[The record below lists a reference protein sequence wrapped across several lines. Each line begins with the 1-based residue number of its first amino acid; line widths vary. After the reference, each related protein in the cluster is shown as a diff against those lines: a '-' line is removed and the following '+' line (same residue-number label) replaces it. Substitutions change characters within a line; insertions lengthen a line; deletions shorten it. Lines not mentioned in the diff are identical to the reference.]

1 MSEPSVSSWLLLFGL
16 AVAWAVVL
24 VPDFVRRNAA
34 SRRSDTIGQFARNLG
49 ALGQSQPVGARRPA
63 NVVQFPQ
70 VQRYAEPTYEPAVD
84 LRGPRPV
91 VARTAARPAP
101 RPAARTRAQQRRKDV
116 LAALV
121 AAAVLTFLGSLSVG
135 GAFVIV
141 NAVTLVALGAY
152 VAAFALVTRKEKLR
166 SQVGQLYS
174 PQFRGVAPAYVDHRQ
189 RVAR

>member
-1 MSEPSVSSWLLLFGL
+1 MSSWLLLFGL

-49 ALGQSQPVGARRPA
+49 ALGQTQPVGARRPA
-63 NVVQFPQ
+63 NVVQFPT
-70 VQRYAEPTYEPAVD
+70 VQPRQSLVSHESEID

-91 VARTAARPAP
+91 QRTTA

-116 LAALV
+116 TAGLV
-121 AAAVLTFLGSLSVG
+121 SAAVLTFLASISVG
-135 GAFVIV
+135 GAFVLL
-141 NAVTLVALGAY
+141 NAVVLVALGAY
-152 VAAFALVTRKEKLR
+152 VAALALVTRRERLR
-166 SQVGQLYS
+166 AQVGVLYS
-174 PQFRGVAPAYVDHRQ
+174 PQFTGVAPAYAEQRQ

>member
-1 MSEPSVSSWLLLFGL
+1 MSSWLLLFGL

-49 ALGQSQPVGARRPA
+49 ALGESQPVGVRRPA

-91 VARTAARPAP
+91 AQRNAARPAP

-121 AAAVLTFLGSLSVG
+121 AAAVLTFLCSISVG
-135 GAFVIV
+135 GAFVML
-141 NAVTLVALGAY
+141 NAVVLVALAAY

-174 PQFRGVAPAYVDHRQ
+174 PQFSGVAPAYVDQRQ